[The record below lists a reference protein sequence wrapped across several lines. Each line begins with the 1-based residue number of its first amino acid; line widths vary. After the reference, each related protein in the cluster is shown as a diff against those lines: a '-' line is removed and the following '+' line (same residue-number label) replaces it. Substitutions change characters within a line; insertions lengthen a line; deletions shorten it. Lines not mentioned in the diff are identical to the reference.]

1 MSAFD
6 PKRTCSCTAHVRFW
20 DEAGILKLTFSQCCS
35 TALPALCQRVWLS
48 IRPFLRISAMKQLVF
63 GSLAVIALLVSSQVE
78 ALYRQGAFDAVVNAA
93 IYTKVC
99 GGTILANTQ
108 KILSGYA
115 QLFRMSDEVDKK
127 LLFAVDFTKRYP
139 DEKAT
144 LCSDAKQAVEK
155 LEAQFK

>member
-1 MSAFD
+1 MLLDCAI
-6 PKRTCSCTAHVRFW
+6 
-20 DEAGILKLTFSQCCS
+20 GILLVRGPDFAPRISVMKRWVLASLAA
-35 TALPALCQRVWLS
+35 TAL
-48 IRPFLRISAMKQLVF
+48 
-63 GSLAVIALLVSSQVE
+63 LASSQVK
-78 ALYRQGAFDAVVNAA
+78 ALDREGAFDAVVNAA

-127 LLFAVDFTKRYP
+127 LLFAVDFTNRYP

>member
-1 MSAFD
+1 
-6 PKRTCSCTAHVRFW
+6 
-20 DEAGILKLTFSQCCS
+20 
-35 TALPALCQRVWLS
+35 
-48 IRPFLRISAMKQLVF
+48 MKQLVF
-63 GSLAVIALLVSSQVE
+63 GSLAVTALLASSLV
-78 ALYRQGAFDAVVNAA
+78 RPVVNAA

-127 LLFAVDFTKRYP
+127 LLFAVDFTNRYP

>member
-1 MSAFD
+1 M
-6 PKRTCSCTAHVRFW
+6 KRLVLGSMAV
-20 DEAGILKLTFSQCCS
+20 
-35 TALPALCQRVWLS
+35 TAL
-48 IRPFLRISAMKQLVF
+48 
-63 GSLAVIALLVSSQVE
+63 LASSQVK
-78 ALYRQGAFDAVVNAA
+78 ALDRDGAFDAVVNAA

-99 GGTILANTQ
+99 GGRILANTQ

-127 LLFAVDFTKRYP
+127 LLFAVDFTNRYP